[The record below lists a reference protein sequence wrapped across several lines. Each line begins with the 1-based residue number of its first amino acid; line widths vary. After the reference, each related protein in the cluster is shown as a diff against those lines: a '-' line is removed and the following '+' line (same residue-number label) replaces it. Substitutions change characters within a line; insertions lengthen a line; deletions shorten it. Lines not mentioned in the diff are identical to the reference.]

1 MTYSNHQ
8 CPRCGS
14 LGMTRDSFNR
24 KQCLLCG
31 YTDPSS
37 QDQDAAPDTYA
48 ALYVQAHFYLKTQ
61 YGIIREISVQ

>member
-1 MTYSNHQ
+1 MTYANHQ

-37 QDQDAAPDTYA
+37 NDELAPPEVYA
-48 ALYVQAHFYLKTQ
+48 AIYTQAHFYLKSQ
-61 YGIIREISVQ
+61 YGIIRAVSVQ